1 MNGKNTKYVVITPVR
16 DEETYLPCAIKSMI
30 AQTILPREWV
40 IVNDGSTDG
49 TGRIIDEYAAKYP
62 WIRAVHRQDRGFRK
76 WGAGIIEAFYAGFD
90 ALTCTD
96 WDFMS
101 KLDGDLSFDPGYFE
115 GTFERFAADPK
126 IGIGGGVLYHYTNGE
141 KILERHPVFHVRGG
155 VKIYRRACWDALGGL
170 WIGPGSDLM
179 DETKANM
186 LGWTTRSFIDLHMIH
201 HRPTGES
208 YGRWG
213 GSAKDGKIDYVTGY
227 HPLFLMAK
235 WTARLFRRPYV
246 LGSLAMA
253 YGYFSAMIQRMPQV
267 DDRELIRYIRRQQL
281 ARLFGGQTIW
291 K

>member
-101 KLDGDLSFDPGYFE
+101 KLDGDLAFDPGYFE

-170 WIGPGSDLM
+170 CIRPAPDLM
-179 DETKANM
+179 DETK
-186 LGWTTRSFIDLHMIH
+186 
-201 HRPTGES
+201 
-208 YGRWG
+208 
-213 GSAKDGKIDYVTGY
+213 
-227 HPLFLMAK
+227 
-235 WTARLFRRPYV
+235 
-246 LGSLAMA
+246 
-253 YGYFSAMIQRMPQV
+253 
-267 DDRELIRYIRRQQL
+267 
-281 ARLFGGQTIW
+281 
-291 K
+291 